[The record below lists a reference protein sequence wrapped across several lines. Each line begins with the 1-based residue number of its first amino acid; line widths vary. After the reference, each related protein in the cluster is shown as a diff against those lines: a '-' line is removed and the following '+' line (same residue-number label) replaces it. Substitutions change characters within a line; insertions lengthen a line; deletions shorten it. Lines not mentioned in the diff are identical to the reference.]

1 MTFSMVARGRFFP
14 DPAGLYEV
22 LQSPNGMVTRD
33 LVLRATRV
41 QLAAQQQIRV
51 GHVHGGPTNYQGGV
65 GNLRSSIHKRLVPGV
80 GTTGPSILVG
90 SDHPIALI
98 YHEGAKPHVIVPRR
112 AKVLVFWMGSRRVVT
127 RRVNH
132 PGTKPNRYLTDNLHL
147 AII

>member
-1 MTFSMVARGRFFP
+1 MTFSMVARGHLVTN
-14 DPAGLYEV
+14 PAGLYEV

-41 QLAAQQQIRV
+41 QLAAQQQIRI

-65 GNLRSSIHKRLVPGV
+65 GNLRNSIHKRIVPSG
-80 GTTGPSILVG
+80 GKSGPSVIVG
-90 SDHPIALI
+90 SNHPIALI
-98 YHEGAKPHVIVPRR
+98 YHEGAKPHVIVPRQ
-112 AKVLVFWMGSRRVVT
+112 AKVLVFWIGAKRVIT

-132 PGTKPNRYLTDNLHL
+132 PGTQPNRYLTDNLHL

>member
-1 MTFSMVARGRFFP
+1 MSLSLIARGRFLP

-41 QLAAQQQIRV
+41 QTAAQQQIRV
-51 GHVHGGPTNYQGGV
+51 GHIHGGATNYQGGV
-65 GNLRSSIHKRLVPGV
+65 GNLRNSVHKRLVPSTGR
-80 GTTGPSILVG
+80 GGPSVLVG

-98 YHEGAKPHVIVPRR
+98 YHEGAKPHVIVPRK
-112 AKVLVFWMGSRRVVT
+112 AKVLVFWIGSERVVT

-132 PGTKPNRYLTDNLHL
+132 PGTQPNRYLTDNLHL